1 MMCYDYGGS
10 WDKVVSANAPLRSRD
25 SNDVLN
31 VVSFDNEVLKVLN
44 PT

>member
-10 WDKVVSANAPLRSRD
+10 WDKVVSANAPLRSKD

-31 VVSFDNEVLKVLN
+31 VVRFDNEVLKFLI
-44 PT
+44 PS